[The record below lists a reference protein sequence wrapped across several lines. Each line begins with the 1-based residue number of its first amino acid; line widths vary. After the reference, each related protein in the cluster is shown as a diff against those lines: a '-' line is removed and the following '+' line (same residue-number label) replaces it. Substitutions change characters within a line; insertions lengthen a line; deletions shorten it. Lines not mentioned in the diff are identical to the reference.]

1 MFWER
6 FTEEC
11 ALKGVKP
18 NQIADEIGVSS
29 GTLTKWK
36 KGALP
41 NVDKLIAVSS
51 YFGVT
56 TDYLLGLSEKITLR
70 ERIFPE
76 ITMAL
81 QKRSHNS
88 ENLNIPEFDQ
98 ALLFFFENCDAPGQ
112 LRIIQCAMNEHDRT
126 QREKNKSAAR
136 LCYWLK
142 SSTCLNGERRYENH
156 EISY

>member
-81 QKRSHNS
+81 QKRSHNG
-88 ENLNIPEFDQ
+88 ENLNIPKFDQ

-112 LRIIQCAMNEHDRT
+112 LRIIQCAMNEYDRT
-126 QREKNKSAAR
+126 QKEKTNPPQGSVI
-136 LCYWLK
+136 
-142 SSTCLNGERRYENH
+142 G
-156 EISY
+156 

>member
-36 KGALP
+36 KGTLP

-56 TDYLLGLSEKITLR
+56 TDYLLGLSEKTTLENR
-70 ERIFPE
+70 FFPE

-81 QKRSHNS
+81 QEKATND
-88 ENLNIPEFDQ
+88 ENVDIPEFDQ

-112 LRIIQCAMNEHDRT
+112 LRIIQLAMNEYDRT
-126 QREKNKSAAR
+126 QKEKTNPPKDSAI
-136 LCYWLK
+136 
-142 SSTCLNGERRYENH
+142 G
-156 EISY
+156 

>member
-56 TDYLLGLSEKITLR
+56 RTIRKDYFKGTN
-70 ERIFPE
+70 FP
-76 ITMAL
+76 
-81 QKRSHNS
+81 
-88 ENLNIPEFDQ
+88 
-98 ALLFFFENCDAPGQ
+98 
-112 LRIIQCAMNEHDRT
+112 
-126 QREKNKSAAR
+126 
-136 LCYWLK
+136 
-142 SSTCLNGERRYENH
+142 
-156 EISY
+156 

>member
-112 LRIIQCAMNEHDRT
+112 LRIIQCAMNEYDRT
-126 QREKNKSAAR
+126 QKEKTNPPQGSVI
-136 LCYWLK
+136 
-142 SSTCLNGERRYENH
+142 G
-156 EISY
+156 

>member
-29 GTLTKWK
+29 GALTKWK

-41 NVDKLIAVSS
+41 NVDNLIAVSS

-56 TDYLLGLSEKITLR
+56 TDYLLGLSEKVTLR

-81 QKRSHNS
+81 QKRSHNG
-88 ENLNIPEFDQ
+88 ENLNIPELDQ

-126 QREKNKSAAR
+126 QREKTNPPQGSVI
-136 LCYWLK
+136 
-142 SSTCLNGERRYENH
+142 G
-156 EISY
+156 

>member
-126 QREKNKSAAR
+126 QREKKQI
-136 LCYWLK
+136 
-142 SSTCLNGERRYENH
+142 RRKALLLAKVIDLSEWRKTL
-156 EISY
+156 

>member
-126 QREKNKSAAR
+126 QREKQI
-136 LCYWLK
+136 
-142 SSTCLNGERRYENH
+142 RRKALLLAKVIDLSEWRKTL
-156 EISY
+156 

>member
-112 LRIIQCAMNEHDRT
+112 LRIIQCAMNEYDRT
-126 QREKNKSAAR
+126 QREKTNPPQGSVI
-136 LCYWLK
+136 
-142 SSTCLNGERRYENH
+142 G
-156 EISY
+156 

>member
-56 TDYLLGLSEKITLR
+56 TDYLPVSYTHLTL
-70 ERIFPE
+70 P
-76 ITMAL
+76 TT
-81 QKRSHNS
+81 
-88 ENLNIPEFDQ
+88 P
-98 ALLFFFENCDAPGQ
+98 
-112 LRIIQCAMNEHDRT
+112 
-126 QREKNKSAAR
+126 
-136 LCYWLK
+136 YV
-142 SSTCLNGERRYENH
+142 
-156 EISY
+156 

>member
-6 FTEEC
+6 FTKEC
-11 ALKGVKP
+11 ELKGATP
-18 NQIADEIGVSS
+18 NQIAPEIGVSS

-36 KGALP
+36 KGTLP

-56 TDYLLGLSEKITLR
+56 TDYLLGLSEKTTLENR
-70 ERIFPE
+70 FFPE

-81 QKRSHNS
+81 QEKATND
-88 ENLNIPEFDQ
+88 ENVDIPEFDQ

-112 LRIIQCAMNEHDRT
+112 LRIIQLAMNEYDRT
-126 QREKNKSAAR
+126 QKEKTNPPKDSAI
-136 LCYWLK
+136 
-142 SSTCLNGERRYENH
+142 G
-156 EISY
+156 

>member
-81 QKRSHNS
+81 
-88 ENLNIPEFDQ
+88 
-98 ALLFFFENCDAPGQ
+98 
-112 LRIIQCAMNEHDRT
+112 
-126 QREKNKSAAR
+126 
-136 LCYWLK
+136 
-142 SSTCLNGERRYENH
+142 
-156 EISY
+156 

>member
-18 NQIADEIGVSS
+18 NQIAAEIGVSS

-56 TDYLLGLSEKITLR
+56 TDYLLGLSEKVTLTDR
-70 ERIFPE
+70 LFPE
-76 ITMAL
+76 ITTAL
-81 QKRSHNS
+81 QEKSHDD
-88 ENLNIPEFDQ
+88 ENINIPEFDQ
-98 ALLFFFENCDAPGQ
+98 TLLFFFESCDAPGQ
-112 LRIIQCAMNEHDRT
+112 LRIIQLAMNEYDRT
-126 QREKNKSAAR
+126 QKEKTDLAKKSV
-136 LCYWLK
+136 
-142 SSTCLNGERRYENH
+142 GE
-156 EISY
+156 

>member
-76 ITMAL
+76 IATDL
-81 QKRSHNS
+81 RKKPLDG
-88 ENLNIPEFDQ
+88 ENINIPEFCQ
-98 ALLFFFENCDAPGQ
+98 TLLFFFENCDAPGQ

-126 QREKNKSAAR
+126 QREKTNPPQGSVI
-136 LCYWLK
+136 
-142 SSTCLNGERRYENH
+142 G
-156 EISY
+156 

>member
-6 FTEEC
+6 FTNEC

-18 NQIADEIGVSS
+18 NQIATEIGVSS

-36 KGALP
+36 NGTLP

-56 TDYLLGLSEKITLR
+56 TDYLLGLSEKTTLKD
-70 ERIFPE
+70 RIFPE
-76 ITMAL
+76 ITMTLREKA
-81 QKRSHNS
+81 NDD
-88 ENLNIPEFDQ
+88 ENVDIPEFDQ

-112 LRIIQCAMNEHDRT
+112 LRIIQLAMNEYDRT
-126 QREKNKSAAR
+126 QKEKTNPPKDSAI
-136 LCYWLK
+136 
-142 SSTCLNGERRYENH
+142 G
-156 EISY
+156 